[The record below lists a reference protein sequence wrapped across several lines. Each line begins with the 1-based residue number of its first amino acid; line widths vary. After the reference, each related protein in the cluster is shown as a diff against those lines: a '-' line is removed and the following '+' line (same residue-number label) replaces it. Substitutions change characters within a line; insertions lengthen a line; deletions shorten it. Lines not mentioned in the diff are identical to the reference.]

1 MERTLNQTTFRQALT
16 RFPRFVYENGIRI
29 VMLSILWVIC
39 SLPMIT
45 IGPATL
51 AVYAA
56 IQDLYSDNNAI
67 DRSRIVSILRRNGVA
82 SIIFSGIPVAF
93 GGLSVLYGNQ
103 ALAQGSLIGEII
115 ALIAGYITLY
125 VGLVLIPTFS
135 ALASGVPPV
144 TAFRHGVRWVAAHPT
159 AILASA
165 LLTVV
170 ILAVTVLLM
179 VAFVLLF
186 AGVAFSLHIVIT
198 NEFDQQS
205 AEKTASFTPTVSR
218 Q

>member
-1 MERTLNQTTFRQALT
+1 MEQTLNQTTFRRALT
-16 RFPRFVYENGIRI
+16 RFPQFVYENGLRI
-29 VMLSILWVIC
+29 VMLSVLWVVC
-39 SLPMIT
+39 SLPVIT

-56 IQDLYSDNNAI
+56 IQDLHSDNNAI
-67 DRSRIVSILRRNGVA
+67 DRSRIASILRQNGVA

-93 GGLSVLYGNQ
+93 GGISVLYGIQ
-103 ALAQGSLIGEII
+103 ALTHGAIIGEII

-125 VGLVLIPTFS
+125 LGLVLIPTFS

-144 TAFRHGVRWVAAHPT
+144 TAFRHGVRWVGAHPT

-170 ILAVTVLLM
+170 ILAATILLM

-186 AGVAFSLHIVIT
+186 AGVTFSLHIVIT
-198 NEFDQQS
+198 DEFDQQS
-205 AEKTASFTPTVSR
+205 AEKTASFAPKVVR